1 MTVVL
6 FLLLLFLQQGNS
18 EETLLLR
25 NNKTSNVNITTS
37 EETCEK
43 VAEMCTYN
51 LPRMDEIPDYEQCQ
65 VIFRISHRFNTDI
78 HLCQGQEGAGEPRLL
93 YGKQHSRYPSWI
105 CHQPLQPGCLH
116 ICLLCVSSTS
126 ALVHQKHCSVFGVQ
140 E

>member
-18 EETLLLR
+18 EETLLSR
-25 NNKTSNVNITTS
+25 NNKTSLVNITTS

-65 VIFRISHRFNTDI
+65 VIFLTDLVSTLISISSKDKRVRENRGYFMANSIVVILLGSFTNLFN
-78 HLCQGQEGAGEPRLL
+78 
-93 YGKQHSRYPSWI
+93 
-105 CHQPLQPGCLH
+105 
-116 ICLLCVSSTS
+116 
-126 ALVHQKHCSVFGVQ
+126 LVAFVYVYYA
-140 E
+140 